1 MSAERECRVQVIQSG
16 RFLDEKDEVP
26 ITNVVFMGMGEP
38 LHNPDN
44 VLQAVNI
51 LTDPQVSDL
60 TDPADGPSDSQRSH
74 RPRRWPLR

>member
-1 MSAERECRVQVIQSG
+1 MLQVIQSG

-51 LTDPQVSDL
+51 LTDPQVSHF
-60 TDPADGPSDSQRSH
+60 TDPAE
-74 RPRRWPLR
+74 WPLR